1 MFNRTL
7 LIVTTF
13 LFYNIWGNCLG
24 QKITVLQKA
33 TCTNKSIKLSL
44 LLPPVVK
51 KNYCVQ
57 YLGTKFD
64 NYYFSTCENVLF
76 DTAEVIG
83 LSIGGHLATAN
94 TKEINDYLGALM
106 KEAHWIG
113 YKQNPKNPLFNDP
126 PNPASGFEWMS
137 GAPNLETFWAG
148 PGEPDNRE
156 DSHPG
161 MTTIQNCNSNR
172 QGYWCDAEPELR
184 FKGLLESKFRT
195 PPKTNYIVK
204 WSTGDT
210 TGNITIQN
218 LNLKTISVEI
228 KTDPLA
234 TPILLQ
240 VSLDSLQ
247 IPFPNSYPEINIKST
262 KNKVTPLMSQNKGNY
277 QYVWTP
283 TMDLDKITS
292 PAVIQTYTKDI
303 HYTLTISSKEG
314 CTATEKFYI
323 FADPIVEPPT
333 APVVPI
339 TPPSE
344 TVIPNIFS
352 PNNDQIN
359 DIYFITFN
367 QPIINFQAEIY
378 NRWGVSIFETTDSKF
393 KWDGRYRGEIVSE
406 GEYILKASYFE
417 NGKQIKWVKTIMVI
431 K

>member
-1 MFNRTL
+1 MVATPEDP
-7 LIVTTF
+7 
-13 LFYNIWGNCLG
+13 
-24 QKITVLQKA
+24 VLVL
-33 TCTNKSIKLSL
+33 NKL
-44 LLPPVVK
+44 LL
-51 KNYCVQ
+51 
-57 YLGTKFD
+57 
-64 NYYFSTCENVLF
+64 
-76 DTAEVIG
+76 
-83 LSIGGHLATAN
+83 
-94 TKEINDYLGALM
+94 
-106 KEAHWIG
+106 
-113 YKQNPKNPLFNDP
+113 
-126 PNPASGFEWMS
+126 
-137 GAPNLETFWAG
+137 
-148 PGEPDNRE
+148 
-156 DSHPG
+156 
-161 MTTIQNCNSNR
+161 NSR
-172 QGYWCDAEPELR
+172 
-184 FKGLLESKFRT
+184 K
-195 PPKTNYIVK
+195 
-204 WSTGDT
+204 
-210 TGNITIQN
+210 N

-314 CTATEKFYI
+314 CTATEKFYV